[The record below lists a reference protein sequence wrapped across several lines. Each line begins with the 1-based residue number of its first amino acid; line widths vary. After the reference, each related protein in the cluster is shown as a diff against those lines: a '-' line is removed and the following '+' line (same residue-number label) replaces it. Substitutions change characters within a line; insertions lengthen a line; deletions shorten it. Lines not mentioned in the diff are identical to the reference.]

1 MDDPHL
7 ISDIEQLE
15 VLYGTPAPTA
25 LLKVAP
31 QITPAYRAWIAQ
43 ARFCVLATVGP
54 DGADCS
60 PRGDDGPVVQ
70 ELEPRRLLLPDWHGN
85 NRVDSL
91 RNIVRDGRAALMFMV
106 PGSGNV
112 VRVNGRALVTVAPD
126 LLARCA
132 RDSRTPRAVV
142 VLDVAE
148 VYFQCA
154 RALMRSRL
162 WSDMTQPEGLP
173 SAGDFLQ
180 EQSDGSVDGATY
192 DAAWSNRARQS
203 LW

>member
-1 MDDPHL
+1 MTDPHRITDTAGL
-7 ISDIEQLE
+7 DA
-15 VLYGTPAPTA
+15 LYGPPAPPA
-25 LLKVAP
+25 VLKVARR
-31 QITPAYRAWIAQ
+31 ITPAYRAWIAQ

-54 DGADCS
+54 EGADCS
-60 PRGDDGPVVQ
+60 PRGDDGPVVH
-70 ELEPRRLLLPDWHGN
+70 ELDPGRLLLPDWHGN

-112 VRVNGRALVTVAPD
+112 VRVNGRASVSVAPD
-126 LLARCA
+126 LMARCA
-132 RDSRTPRAVV
+132 RAGRAPRAVV
-142 VLDVAE
+142 VLEVAE

-162 WSDMTQPEGLP
+162 WAGAAPPRGLP
-173 SAGDFLQ
+173 SAGDILQ
-180 EQSDGSVDGATY
+180 EQSDGALDGADY
-192 DAAWSNRARQS
+192 DAAWPDRARQS